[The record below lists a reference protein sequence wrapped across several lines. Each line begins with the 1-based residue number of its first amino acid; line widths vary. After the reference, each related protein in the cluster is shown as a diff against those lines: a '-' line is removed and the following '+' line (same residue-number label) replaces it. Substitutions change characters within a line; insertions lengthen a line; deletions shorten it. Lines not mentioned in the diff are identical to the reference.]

1 MEEENLG
8 GKIMSPVV
16 KILIADNSAEFSK
29 KMEEAFRARDYSVS
43 KCASDGIAVLGE
55 ISAFHPDIVV
65 CDAIMTGANAVE
77 VIERVEQQSAHVP
90 FFIISMPCRN
100 SCLEQQIMRFQNAY
114 VFIKP
119 FEVDSLLSYIEHITP
134 SGVTDFGEDKV
145 HMEMVVTDIIH
156 TIGIPA
162 HIKGYHY
169 LREAIMLAINDSEM
183 LESVTKLLYPTVARK
198 FDTSASRVERAIR
211 HAIETAWDRGDVD
224 VLNKMFGYT
233 INGGKGK
240 PTNSEFIALITD
252 NLRLRFQSSTKRMTD
267 SPKRS
272 AAVAAISL

>member
-1 MEEENLG
+1 
-8 GKIMSPVV
+8 MSPVV

-65 CDAIMTGANAVE
+65 CDAIMTEGGGDT
-77 VIERVEQQSAHVP
+77 
-90 FFIISMPCRN
+90 CR
-100 SCLEQQIMRFQNAY
+100 EQQIMRFQNAY

-134 SGVTDFGEDKV
+134 SGVTDFGEDKI

-267 SPKRS
+267 SPKRG
-272 AAVAAISL
+272 AAVAAISM